1 MSSYQQ
7 KLFWLLYMGAGH
19 VEMCQERGY
28 NMGSSTCL
36 RKADDLVG
44 KKRGQTYV
52 KDFYQK
58 EGQMSDPSKW

>member
-1 MSSYQQ
+1 
-7 KLFWLLYMGAGH
+7 MGAGH

-58 EGQMSDPSKW
+58 EGQMSDPSK